1 MCIKITAVLWVSLRV
16 GAVLSTLADTQLCWA
31 SCWLIMKDIYN
42 NFFMSKKNS
51 TVYIII
57 INYACYGRVINSR
70 NINF

>member
-42 NFFMSKKNS
+42 NFFMSKKKL
-51 TVYIII
+51 YCL
-57 INYACYGRVINSR
+57 YHYYQLCLLWKGD
-70 NINF
+70 